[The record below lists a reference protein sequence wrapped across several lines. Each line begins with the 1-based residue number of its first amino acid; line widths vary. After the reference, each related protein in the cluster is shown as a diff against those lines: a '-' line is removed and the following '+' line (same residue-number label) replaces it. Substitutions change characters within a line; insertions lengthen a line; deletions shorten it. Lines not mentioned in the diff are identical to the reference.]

1 MKKRILKI
9 LQIVLG
15 LFIATIGLNKFLVFT
30 EIPNPP
36 GDGGTLM
43 KIYISSGFLKLIGVL
58 ELLAGIALAT
68 NKFTPLALVFITAI
82 MFNATVFH
90 GLHDLGG
97 IGPAVVSLFLTLILV
112 YINRLKFTNLFQI

>member
-1 MKKRILKI
+1 MKTRILKI

-43 KIYISSGFLKLIGVL
+43 QIYINSGFLKLIGVL
-58 ELLAGIALAT
+58 ELLAGLALAT
-68 NKFTPLALVFITAI
+68 NKFAPLALVFITAI

-90 GLHDLGG
+90 AIHDPAG
-97 IGPAVVSLFLTLILV
+97 IGPAAVSLVISLLFIYL
-112 YINRLKFTNLFQI
+112 NKERFTDLLQA